1 VDIYT
6 FWRLGFRQSS
16 FRHIT
21 RAFPAHRPIRLGTA
35 AGFLACYFPSAAL
48 SDRGKPLDPEIFLHI
63 PPYSIGDTTERLAAQ
78 SSSTTKKARRYVLP
92 RFASDAS
99 FNQLTGVPCILGHL
113 LLGTGV
119 EVSRGVCRSPVVFAF
134 DA

>member
-1 VDIYT
+1 MDGCWI
-6 FWRLGFRQSS
+6 
-16 FRHIT
+16 
-21 RAFPAHRPIRLGTA
+21 
-35 AGFLACYFPSAAL
+35 
-48 SDRGKPLDPEIFLHI
+48 
-63 PPYSIGDTTERLAAQ
+63 
-78 SSSTTKKARRYVLP
+78 LP
-92 RFASDAS
+92 CFASDAS